1 MPECLL
7 SLRQLDVLDLS
18 SNRITSVPASAAALR
33 CSELNLNDN
42 QVRVMAAAPPPA
54 AASLGGG
61 SVAHGRGRRLNC
73 PAVGGRN

>member
-18 SNRITSVPASAAALR
+18 GNRITSVPPSAAALH

-42 QVRVMAAAPPPA
+42 QVRP
-54 AASLGGG
+54 G
-61 SVAHGRGRRLNC
+61 SVETARYGQG
-73 PAVGGRN
+73 V